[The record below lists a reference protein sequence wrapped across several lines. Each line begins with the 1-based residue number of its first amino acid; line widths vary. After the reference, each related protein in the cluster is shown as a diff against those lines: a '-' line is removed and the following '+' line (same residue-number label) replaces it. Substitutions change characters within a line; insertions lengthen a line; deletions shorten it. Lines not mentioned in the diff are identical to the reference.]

1 MNIEKIYII
10 ETVRNLHNEI
20 KMFEKE
26 RINTDTIN
34 KDRLKPLYE
43 LYYNSIDKLNKMW
56 SIINNDIYN
65 N

>member
-20 KMFEKE
+20 KMLEKE
-26 RINTDTIN
+26 RIDIDIIN

-43 LYYNSIDKLNKMW
+43 LYYNAIHKLNEM
-56 SIINNDIYN
+56 
-65 N
+65 

>member
-43 LYYNSIDKLNKMW
+43 LYYNSIDKLNKM
-56 SIINNDIYN
+56 
-65 N
+65 